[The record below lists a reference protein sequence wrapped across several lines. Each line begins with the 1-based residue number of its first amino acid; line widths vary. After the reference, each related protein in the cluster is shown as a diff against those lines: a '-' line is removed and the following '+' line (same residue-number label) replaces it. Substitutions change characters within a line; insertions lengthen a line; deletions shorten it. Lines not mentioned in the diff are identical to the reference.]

1 MPGLVFLFT
10 VVALLSTLGGI
21 LLWRR
26 RLARRREFLQGAA
39 QYLGLQYLEGEA
51 AWEQAQQEQREEGM
65 PPVPEF
71 LERLV
76 RKAVSPRLSGQFRRL
91 LSSWSC
97 ARRAWGPGSPRP
109 SAARTSP
116 PATSLLAVLVKV
128 AAAFAG

>member
-1 MPGLVFLFT
+1 MPMPGLVFLFT

-51 AWEQAQQEQREEGM
+51 TWEQAQREQREEGM

-76 RKAVSPRLSGQFRRL
+76 RKAVSPG
-91 LSSWSC
+91 
-97 ARRAWGPGSPRP
+97 
-109 SAARTSP
+109 
-116 PATSLLAVLVKV
+116 
-128 AAAFAG
+128 